1 MDVPNVEQL
10 GNEISVF
17 VTQLTAWAAVAV
29 PSFIGALI
37 MMIVGW
43 WFAGRVETGFRSL
56 LGRQRHIDPTLSGV
70 ISSLARYTILILV
83 IVAVL
88 GQLGIQTTSIIAAL
102 GAAGL
107 AIGLAMQGTLSNIAA
122 GMMLLWLRPFRVG
135 DYIDTGAVAGTVK
148 DVGLFAS
155 ELHSWDGIY
164 LFVPN
169 SELWNKRIINYSRLP
184 TRLVDLKFG
193 IDYGDDPQRGQQIL
207 LDLANNNPMVLK
219 LPSEPMTFVDELGD
233 SAVVLRLR
241 CWVANVNYW
250 TVLRALTEQ
259 GKAALEG
266 AGFTIPF
273 PQRQLRYV
281 GPAIA
286 PTGNDDKSAA

>member
-1 MDVPNVEQL
+1 MDVTNVEQL

-29 PSFIGALI
+29 PSFIGALVLLV
-37 MMIVGW
+37 VGW
-43 WFAGRVETGFRSL
+43 WFASYVERGIRHLFSTQQRV
-56 LGRQRHIDPTLSGV
+56 DATLSGV
-70 ISSLARYTILILV
+70 VAGVARYGILIVV

-107 AIGLAMQGTLSNIAA
+107 AIGLAMQGTLANIAA

-135 DYIDTGAVAGTVK
+135 DYIDNGTVAGTVK
-148 DVGLFAS
+148 DLGLFAS

-169 SELWNKRIINYSRLP
+169 SQLWNTRIINYSRLP

-193 IDYGDDPQRGQQIL
+193 IAYENDPQKGQKIL

-219 LPSEPMTFVDELGD
+219 LPSEPLTFVDELGPD
-233 SAVVLRLR
+233 AVVLRLR
-241 CWVANVNYW
+241 CWAANADYW
-250 TVLRALTEQ
+250 TVRRALTEQ
-259 GKAALEG
+259 GKAALES

-273 PQRQLRYV
+273 PQRQVHYV
-281 GPAIA
+281 GD
-286 PTGNDDKSAA
+286 GGGGKDAA

>member
-1 MDVPNVEQL
+1 
-10 GNEISVF
+10 S
-17 VTQLTAWAAVAV
+17 
-29 PSFIGALI
+29 
-37 MMIVGW
+37 
-43 WFAGRVETGFRSL
+43 R
-56 LGRQRHIDPTLSGV
+56 IDPTLGGV
-70 ISSLARYTILILV
+70 VATLVRYGILVLV

-135 DYIDTGAVAGTVK
+135 DYIDTGTVAGTVK

-184 TRLVDLKFG
+184 TRLVDLKFR
-193 IDYGDDPQRGQQIL
+193 IAYENDAQQGQQVL
-207 LDLANNNPMVLK
+207 LDLASSNPMVLK
-219 LPSEPMTFVDELGD
+219 VPSEPMTFVDELTPD
-233 SAVVLRLR
+233 AVVLRLR
-241 CWVANVNYW
+241 CWAANADYW
-250 TVLRALTEQ
+250 TVFRGLTGQ
-259 GKAALEG
+259 GKSALEA
-266 AGFTIPF
+266 AGFTIPL

-281 GPAIA
+281 GKP
-286 PTGNDDKSAA
+286 GGSGDDQDAA

>member
-10 GNEISVF
+10 GNELSVF
-17 VTQLTAWAAVAV
+17 MTQLTAWAAVAV
-29 PSFIGALI
+29 PSFISAMLLLI
-37 MMIVGW
+37 IGW
-43 WFAGRVETGFRSL
+43 WFAGRVETSL
-56 LGRQRHIDPTLSGV
+56 RALFGRQNRIDATLFGV
-70 ISSLARYTILILV
+70 IASLARYTILVLV

-135 DYIDTGAVAGTVK
+135 DYIDTGTVAGTVK

-155 ELHSWDGIY
+155 ELHTWDGIY

-169 SELWNKRIINYSRLP
+169 SQLWNTRIINYSRLP

-193 IDYGDDPQRGQQIL
+193 IAYENDPQRGQKIL

-219 LPSEPMTFVDELGD
+219 LPSEPATFVDELGPD
-233 SAVVLRLR
+233 AVVLRLR
-241 CWVANVNYW
+241 CWASNADYW
-250 TVLRALTEQ
+250 TVRRALTEQ

-273 PQRQLRYV
+273 PQRQIRYV
-281 GPAIA
+281 GPPGEPA
-286 PTGNDDKSAA
+286 GDGDKSAA